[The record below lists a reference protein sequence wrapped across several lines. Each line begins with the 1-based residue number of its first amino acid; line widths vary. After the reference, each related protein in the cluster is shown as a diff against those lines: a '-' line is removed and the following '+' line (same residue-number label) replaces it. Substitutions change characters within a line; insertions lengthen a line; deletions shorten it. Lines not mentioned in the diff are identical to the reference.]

1 MTSAAPHSRATRI
14 RPTGWAVICI
24 VACLLPYLPGL
35 TGPFMLDDT
44 ANLGRVR
51 VGGNLSW
58 ESLYW
63 GMFNNP
69 SGVLRRPLVNLT
81 LLLQQTLGDGQPFG
95 FKLVNL
101 LLHGLNGYLVWRLA
115 RRVIGM
121 VWPAV
126 ESATRGRTALLAAM
140 LWTIHP
146 LQVSTVLYVVQRM
159 TLLSSTFILLALL
172 LALRPLPNPGLLA
185 TSTSGVRHALLVGGL
200 ALVAL
205 LSKEIAVLV
214 PAMLLSILAATPL
227 TMWQLCSDTKGKRTF
242 TRIAVW
248 LPFLFAIPAIAILW
262 PRVMADYASRS
273 FTVGERLISE
283 SWILIDYVARIFVPL
298 PARMGLY
305 LDDTAA
311 TTTATPGWW
320 MGPIIIAITLGAA
333 VALRRRWPLFAF
345 AVFWFAACHLL
356 ESTFIP
362 LELKFEHR
370 NYLALFG
377 PAMLIAG
384 TIMVTGKK
392 KVSSRIATLAA
403 VLAIALLGGMTF
415 LRSSTWSNEMDFVSS
430 ELLHHPD
437 SSRVQMEAAR
447 LESMGGGNEAAY
459 RRIVSTMDAHPDDYA
474 PMLYSV
480 QLGCAGFPVPWE
492 RLTHHIRQRPDD
504 KGIRN
509 QALYDPVLNL
519 VARRACR
526 PEFNR
531 AFEQHITDAIAFYSG
546 SHGGQGL
553 QFFLMVKAQ
562 IESDP
567 QRRSSLVRRAVEA
580 DPQEIG
586 PRVQLAFMELAL
598 GNKTQAIE
606 TIRQLD
612 RMIPRWHPDRMYVR
626 ELQRLLAKSS
636 PP

>member
-1 MTSAAPHSRATRI
+1 MTSTAPRSRTI
-14 RPTGWAVICI
+14 QIGPVGWALILVL
-24 VACLLPYLPGL
+24 ACLLPYLPGL

-51 VGGNLSW
+51 IGGRLSW

-69 SGVLRRPLVNLT
+69 SGMLRRPLVNLS

-101 LLHGLNGYLVWRLA
+101 LLHGINGYLVWRLA
-115 RRVIGM
+115 GRVIGM
-121 VWPAV
+121 VWPMV
-126 ESATRGRTALLAAM
+126 ESVTKDRTALLAAM

-172 LALRPLPNPGLLA
+172 IALRPLPHPGLLA
-185 TSTSGVRHALLVGGL
+185 TRTSGVRHALIVGGL

-227 TMWQLCSDTKGKRTF
+227 TMRRRCSDTEGKVTF

-248 LPFLFAIPAIAILW
+248 LPLLFAIPAIAILW
-262 PRVMADYASRS
+262 PRVRADYASRS

-283 SWILIDYVARIFVPL
+283 SQILIDYVARIFVPL

-305 LDDTAA
+305 LDDAVVI
-311 TTTATPGWW
+311 TTTAPGWW
-320 MGPIIIAITLGAA
+320 VGPMVIAIALGAA
-333 VALRRRWPLFAF
+333 IALRRRWPLLAF

-362 LELKFEHR
+362 LELEFEHR

-384 TIMVTGKK
+384 TIMVAGKNM
-392 KVSSRIATLAA
+392 VSPRIAALTAI
-403 VLAIALLGGMTF
+403 LAIALLGGMTF
-415 LRSSTWSNEMDFVSS
+415 LRSSTWSNEMDFVSN

-437 SSRVQMEAAR
+437 SARVQMEAAR
-447 LESMGGGNEAAY
+447 LESTAGGNEAAY
-459 RRIVSTMDAHPDDYA
+459 RRILATMDAHPDDYA
-474 PMLYSV
+474 PMLYAM
-480 QLGCAGFPVPWE
+480 QLGCAGYPVPWE
-492 RLTHHIRQRPDD
+492 RLNHHVREHPDD
-504 KGIRN
+504 NGIRN

-519 VARRACR
+519 VARKVCR
-526 PEFNR
+526 PEFNQ
-531 AFEQHITDAIAFYSG
+531 AFDRHVNDAIAFYSG
-546 SHGGQGL
+546 SQGGQGL
-553 QFFLMVKAQ
+553 QFFLMAKAQ
-562 IESDP
+562 IESNL
-567 QRRSSLVRRAVEA
+567 QRRSMLVRRAIEA

-586 PRVQLAFMELAL
+586 PRVQLASMELAL
-598 GNKTQAIE
+598 GNRAQAIG
-606 TIRQLD
+606 TIKQLD

-626 ELQRLLAKSS
+626 ELQRLVAKPS